1 MEAEKRPQGDWPLS
15 YAQERL
21 WFLNQLLPG
30 CPVYHIPAA
39 WRLRGPLDL
48 KALEQ
53 SLSAL
58 MERHEV
64 LSTTFAFVDGHP
76 IQKRAQG
83 DALPLTIE
91 DLSSWPLGQRDAAF
105 DELIQAMIKRSFDL
119 SQGPAWRIALFRL
132 TDEEN
137 ILLVIFHEII
147 GDDGSVKIF
156 ERELVALYS
165 AFAQRDAP
173 PLLLPELPL
182 RYADIALRQRQN
194 LQDEHLEAWL
204 AYWRQQLETAPHVLE
219 LPGDATRP
227 AAQTFWSASH
237 TFSLPGSTFQA
248 IQLLS
253 QQADTTPFMTLLA
266 AFQVLL
272 FRYTEQE
279 VLLVGTPIS
288 GRQAETEGT
297 IGPLANTLVLRAD
310 LAGNPSFRELLAR
323 VQRTCVDAFAHQ
335 DLPFAQ
341 LVEAIQPERDLSRH
355 PLVQVM
361 FAFQAVSQ
369 HSTPAGRMGEVE
381 MLPVS
386 VERGMTTADLNIKL
400 WEEADGLV
408 GTIEYNRDL
417 FREET
422 IIRLAEHYRILLNS
436 IAAKPAQRISDLP
449 MLTQAERHQLLVE
462 WNKTQVLYPTALLHR
477 LFEDQVERMPDAV
490 ALVCAGDQL
499 TYDALNRSANQVA
512 HALRSQGVGPE
523 ISVGVLLERSP
534 ELAIGLLGV
543 LKAGGAYV
551 PLDPGYPKERLAIM
565 LADAQVPVL
574 LTQTKLQ
581 ASLPT
586 YAGKVICLDADSQ
599 VIAQASPENL
609 DSGAQPENLAYVIYT
624 SGSTGTPK
632 GVMVTHSNVTRLF
645 AATDAWYH
653 FNERDVWTFFHSYA
667 FDFSVWELWGA
678 LLYGGRVVVVP
689 YLVSRSPEEFYKLLV
704 RERVT
709 VLNQTPSAF
718 YQLIDLENA
727 GLAGGDLS
735 LRLVIFGGEALEIP
749 KLKPWFDHHGD
760 QQPQLVNMYG
770 ITETTVHVT
779 YRPLTVADV
788 NAGSGSVIGYP
799 IPDLYIY
806 VLDQHFQPLPIGIP
820 GEMYVGGAGVAR
832 GYLNRPEL
840 TTERFIPDPFSVLP
854 GSRLYRT
861 GDQARYHANG
871 DIEYL
876 GRIDNQVKLRGFRI
890 ELGEIEACLKQI
902 PLVKEAVVILR
913 RDHAENAQL
922 VAYVIPKQE
931 GGITPDELER
941 ALLKDLPS
949 YMMPAAFVLLAALPL
964 SPNGKIDRRALPA
977 PEVHREQDYI
987 APRNPTEG
995 LVAQIWMEVLD
1006 LPRVSIHE
1014 NFFKLGG
1021 HSLLV
1026 MRVLSR
1032 LRVTFQVEMPLQ
1044 RFLEGPTVTSLC
1056 EAIEEMILAE
1066 VADIPDEEAEQEL
1079 SKLAWGTEGHE

>member
-15 YAQERL
+15 FAQERL

-48 KALEQ
+48 LALEQ

-64 LSTTFAFVDGHP
+64 LSTTFALVDGHP

-83 DALPLTIE
+83 DALPLIIE
-91 DLSSWPLGQRDAAF
+91 DLRAMPLVQQDAAL
-105 DELIQAMIKRSFDL
+105 DERIQATIKLSFDL
-119 SQGPAWRIALFRL
+119 SQGPVWRIALFRL
-132 TDEEN
+132 ADEEN

-147 GDDGSVKIF
+147 ADDWSVKIF

-165 AFAQRDAP
+165 VFAQRDATP
-173 PLLLPELPL
+173 PLLPELPL
-182 RYADIALRQRQN
+182 QYADFALRQRQK
-194 LQDEHLEAWL
+194 LQDEEREAL
-204 AYWRQQLETAPHVLE
+204 LTYWRQQLETAPTVLE
-219 LPGDATRP
+219 LPGDAARH
-227 AAQTFWSASH
+227 AAQTFWSASY
-237 TFSLPGSTFQA
+237 TFSLPGPTFQDL
-248 IQLLS
+248 QLLS
-253 QQADTTPFMTLLA
+253 QQADTTLFMLLLA

-279 VLLVGTPIS
+279 SLLVGMSTS

-310 LAGNPSFRELLAR
+310 LSGNPSFRELLAR

-341 LVEAIQPERDLSRH
+341 LVEAIQLERDLSRN
-355 PLVQVM
+355 PLVQIM
-361 FAFQAVSQ
+361 FAFQPLAQ
-369 HSTPAGRMGEVE
+369 RSTSIWRMGEVE
-381 MLPVS
+381 MLPMS
-386 VERGMTTADLNIKL
+386 VERGMTTADLNITL
-400 WEEADGLV
+400 RQEADGLV
-408 GTIEYNRDL
+408 ETIEYNRDL

-422 IIRLAEHYRILLNS
+422 IIRLAEHYRMLLNS
-436 IAAKPAQRISDLP
+436 IAANPAQRISDLP

-462 WNKTQVLYPTALLHR
+462 WNKTQAAYPTTLLHR
-477 LFEDQVERMPDAV
+477 LFEAQVEQTLDAV

-512 HALRSQGVGPE
+512 HALRSLGVGPE
-523 ISVGVLLERSP
+523 IPVGVLLERSP
-534 ELAIGLLGV
+534 ELVIGLLGV

-565 LADAQVPVL
+565 LADAQAPVL

-581 ASLPT
+581 ASLPA

-599 VIAQASPENL
+599 MITQASSENL
-609 DSGAQPENLAYVIYT
+609 DSGTQPENLAYVIYT

-689 YLVSRSPEEFYKLLV
+689 YLVSRSPEEFYTLLV

-727 GLAGGDLS
+727 GLACGDLS

-788 NAGSGSVIGYP
+788 NSGSGSVIGYP
-799 IPDLYIY
+799 IPDLYLY

-840 TTERFIPDPFSVLP
+840 TAERFIPDPFSALP
-854 GSRLYRT
+854 DSRLYRT
-861 GDQARYHANG
+861 GDLARYHANG

-876 GRIDNQVKLRGFRI
+876 GRIDHQVKLRGFRI
-890 ELGEIEACLKQI
+890 ELGEIEACLKRL
-902 PLVKEAVVILR
+902 PLVQEAVVILR
-913 RDHAENAQL
+913 RDHVENAQL
-922 VAYVIPKQE
+922 VAYVVPKQE
-931 GGITPDELER
+931 GGITPDDLER
-941 ALLKDLPS
+941 ALLKDLPI
-949 YMMPAAFVLLAALPL
+949 YMMPAAFVLLSALPL

-977 PEVHREQDYI
+977 PDIQREQVYI
-987 APRNPTEG
+987 APRNPTEE
-995 LVAQIWMEVLD
+995 LVAQIWMEVLG
-1006 LPRVSIHE
+1006 LPRVGIHE

-1032 LRVTFQVEMPLQ
+1032 LRVTFQIDMPLQ
-1044 RFLEGPTVTSLC
+1044 RFLERPTVASLC
-1056 EAIEEMILAE
+1056 EAIEEIILAE

-1079 SKLAWGTEGHE
+1079 SKLAWRNRRT

>member
-15 YAQERL
+15 FAQERL

-48 KALEQ
+48 TALKQ
-53 SLSAL
+53 SLSVL
-58 MERHEV
+58 MERHEM
-64 LSTTFAFVDGHP
+64 LSTTIALVDGHP
-76 IQKRAQG
+76 IQKCVQRAT
-83 DALPLTIE
+83 LPLTIE
-91 DLSSWPLGQRDAAF
+91 DLRAWSLVQRDAAL
-105 DELIQAMIKRSFDL
+105 DERLQAMIKRSFDL
-119 SQGPAWRIALFRL
+119 SQGPLWRIALFRL
-132 TDEEN
+132 ADEEY
-137 ILLVIFHEII
+137 ILLVIFHEVIA
-147 GDDGSVKIF
+147 DGWSVKVF
-156 ERELVALYS
+156 ERELVTLYS
-165 AFAQRDAP
+165 TFVQRGATLP
-173 PLLLPELPL
+173 LLPELPFH
-182 RYADIALRQRQN
+182 YTDFALRQRQN
-194 LQDEHLEAWL
+194 LQDEEQEALL

-219 LPGDATRP
+219 LPGDAARP

-237 TFSLPGSTFQA
+237 MFSLPGSLFQA
-248 IQLLS
+248 LQRLS
-253 QQADTTPFMTLLA
+253 QPADATPFMTLLA

-279 VLLVGTPIS
+279 ALLVGTPIS
-288 GRQAETEGT
+288 GRQAEVEG
-297 IGPLANTLVLRAD
+297 IVGPLANTLALRAD
-310 LAGNPSFRELLAR
+310 LSGNPSFRELLAR
-323 VQRTCVDAFAHQ
+323 TRRTCIDAFAHQ

-341 LVEAIQPERDLSRH
+341 LVEAIQPERDLSRN

-361 FAFQAVSQ
+361 FAFQAASQ
-369 HSTPAGRMGEVE
+369 RSTPVWRMGEVE
-381 MLPVS
+381 MLPMS
-386 VERGMTTADLNIKL
+386 VERGMTTADLSIIL
-400 WEEADGLV
+400 REEADGLV

-422 IIRLAEHYRILLNS
+422 ITRLAEHYCALLKG
-436 IAAKPAQRISDLP
+436 IAANPAQRISDLP

-462 WNKTQVLYPTALLHR
+462 WNKTQAAYPTTLLHR
-477 LFEDQVERMPDAV
+477 LFEAQVERTPDAV

-512 HALRSQGVGPE
+512 RALRSQGVGPE
-523 ISVGVLLERSP
+523 IPVGVLLERSP
-534 ELAIGLLGV
+534 ELMIGLLGI

-551 PLDPGYPKERLAIM
+551 PLDPSYPKERLAIM
-565 LADAQVPVL
+565 LADAQAPVL
-574 LTQTKLQ
+574 LTQTTLQ
-581 ASLPT
+581 ASLPA

-599 VIAQASPENL
+599 MMSQASPENL
-609 DSGAQPENLAYVIYT
+609 DSGTQPEHLAYVIYT

-689 YLVSRSPEEFYKLLV
+689 YLVSRSPEAFYKLLV

-727 GLAGGDLS
+727 GLARGELS

-749 KLKPWFDHHGD
+749 KLKTWFDQHGD

-788 NAGSGSVIGYP
+788 NSDSGSVIGYP
-799 IPDLYIY
+799 IPDLTIY

-840 TTERFIPDPFSVLP
+840 TAERFIPDPFSALP
-854 GSRLYRT
+854 GSWLYRT
-861 GDQARYHANG
+861 GDLARYHANG

-876 GRIDNQVKLRGFRI
+876 GRIDHQVKLRGFRI
-890 ELGEIEACLKQI
+890 ELGEIEACLKRL
-902 PLVKEAVVILR
+902 PLVQEAIVILR

-922 VAYVIPKQE
+922 VAYVVPKQK

-941 ALLKDLPS
+941 DLLKDLPS

-964 SPNGKIDRRALPA
+964 SSNGKIDRRALPA
-977 PEVHREQDYI
+977 PEIQREQVYV
-987 APRNPTEG
+987 APRNPTEE
-995 LVAQIWMEVLD
+995 LVAQIWMEVLG
-1006 LPRVSIHE
+1006 LSRVGIHE

-1021 HSLLV
+1021 HSLLL
-1026 MRVLSR
+1026 MRVFSR
-1032 LRVTFQVEMPLQ
+1032 LRVTFQIEMPLQ
-1044 RFLEGPTVTSLC
+1044 RFMERPTIASLC
-1056 EAIEEMILAE
+1056 EAIEEIILAE

-1079 SKLAWGTEGHE
+1079 SKLAWEKRST